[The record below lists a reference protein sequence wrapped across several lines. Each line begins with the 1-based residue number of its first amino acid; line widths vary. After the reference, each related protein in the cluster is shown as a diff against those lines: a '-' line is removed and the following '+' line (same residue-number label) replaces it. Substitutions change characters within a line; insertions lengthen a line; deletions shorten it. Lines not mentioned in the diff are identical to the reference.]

1 MDMKLFA
8 LGLALPGLGA
18 LAAASPTTPSPIA
31 FPAGSTVEV
40 ASAKPESSEF
50 GQPLF
55 VNGQRVTDNDIK
67 RFLIYGPCRLMLE
80 MYRVSL
86 IIEDEIVRRCREA
99 ADAAI
104 EPEVA
109 KRAKTTVDAALEG
122 KTFESPEARQK
133 VADAE
138 TTKARAGARNDPALR
153 KSWQA
158 EFDKTRKLL
167 DETLV
172 PNETEYQAE
181 VKRTM
186 DEFKQNYPVLDV
198 DAEVSRAFRT
208 VDWYRTQL
216 RQTMLFDRVFYPDDP
231 EEWPITTVEAVRADS
246 GDTLLTDARD

>member
-104 EPEVA
+104 EPEVG
-109 KRAKTTVDAALEG
+109 KRAKTVVEAALQG

-138 TTKARAGARNDPALR
+138 TTKARTFCASCHGVTTAVLPQRLAFDDPFSPGLHRALR
-153 KSWQA
+153 A
-158 EFDKTRKLL
+158 GPR
-167 DETLV
+167 
-172 PNETEYQAE
+172 
-181 VKRTM
+181 
-186 DEFKQNYPVLDV
+186 
-198 DAEVSRAFRT
+198 VSDLRARLPMAR
-208 VDWYRTQL
+208 W
-216 RQTMLFDRVFYPDDP
+216 
-231 EEWPITTVEAVRADS
+231 RA
-246 GDTLLTDARD
+246 AI